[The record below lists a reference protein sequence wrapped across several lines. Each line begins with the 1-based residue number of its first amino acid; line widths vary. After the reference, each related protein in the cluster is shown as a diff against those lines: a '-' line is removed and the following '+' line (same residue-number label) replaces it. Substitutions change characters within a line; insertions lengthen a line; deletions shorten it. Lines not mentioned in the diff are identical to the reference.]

1 MDTKT
6 IENIGLKVLKEKP
19 EEITK
24 DVFFKMLVKS
34 KNGLN
39 LKVARIGNTYKS
51 KYKNKDGNSKLGF
64 FIDYEFE
71 YGNKNYMV
79 GINYNVG
86 TETKPETFVLTSQMN
101 LFKILSI
108 TTDLSRADEIEVTK
122 KFIEDQL
129 TGIKFRAETDTAFN
143 GVFII
148 KPVEL
153 LD

>member
-1 MDTKT
+1 MNILLIKPNERETEKNTKYYFQECLKQWILKQETMDTKT
-6 IENIGLKVLKEKP
+6 IEKVGLTILKEKP

-24 DVFFKMLVKS
+24 DDFFKMLLKS

-39 LKVARIGNTYKS
+39 LKVARIGNTYKF
-51 KYKNKDGNSKLGF
+51 KYKNKDGNAKLGF

-71 YGNKNYMV
+71 YDNKNYMV

-86 TETKPETFVLTSQMN
+86 
-101 LFKILSI
+101 
-108 TTDLSRADEIEVTK
+108 
-122 KFIEDQL
+122 
-129 TGIKFRAETDTAFN
+129 AETDTAFN